1 LTVLSFWA
9 LLYILIGFFHVF
21 SIARYIV
28 EGRERE
34 KYKGHGSDA
43 LIQIVWDTLSYGK
56 SMKTNLLEVNHL
68 INGPFAIAMLVY
80 RRVCQ

>member
-1 LTVLSFWA
+1 MF
-9 LLYILIGFFHVF
+9 F

-56 SMKTNLLEVNHL
+56 SMKTQSFRGKSSHKRAICHSHVSLPEGMPVRGGMTLYL
-68 INGPFAIAMLVY
+68 ICKVFY
-80 RRVCQ
+80 